1 MVDNDFDGGVL
12 SGPLGFVVREH
23 EANRAVLNGGLSVA
37 VGGFN
42 VVCDQAAVGG
52 DGAHLEWADLSVCV
66 RSNLENWVLSCS
78 ASWSVIREHST

>member
-1 MVDNDFDGGVL
+1 MVDSDFDRGVL
-12 SGPLGFVVREH
+12 IRPLARVVHDH
-23 EANRAVLNGGLSVA
+23 EAHRAVLNGGLSVA

-52 DGAHLEWADLSVCV
+52 DGAHLEWADLSDRV
-66 RSNLENWVLSCS
+66 RSNLENWGLSCS